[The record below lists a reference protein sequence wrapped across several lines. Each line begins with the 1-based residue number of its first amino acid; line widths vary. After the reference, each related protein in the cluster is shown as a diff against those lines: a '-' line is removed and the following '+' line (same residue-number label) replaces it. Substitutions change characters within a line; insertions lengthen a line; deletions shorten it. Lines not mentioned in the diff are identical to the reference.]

1 MPRRLFSGVLGA
13 LSQDMAIDLGSAST
27 RVHVRKRGVVCREP
41 SLVALYQE
49 PRGDKRV
56 LAIGHEARA
65 MLGRTPPD
73 VEVVRPVA
81 EGVVRDFEVAEV
93 LLRLVMHQCMGPN
106 HVVSPRA
113 LLTIPHGTTEV
124 EKRAVRECAEAAGA
138 RQVHLVEEV
147 LAAAIGAGL
156 DVTEPSGNMV
166 VDIGG
171 GTTEVAVVSLGG
183 VVYSRSLKVGGQQ
196 MDEAIARYMKD
207 TRGLL
212 IGPVTAEDL
221 KIQLGSAV
229 PGRLRGEPPTLEVRG
244 RDVVTGFPRAV
255 KVHADEVRSALSG
268 IVHLVVETLLAAL
281 DKTPP
286 ELAAD
291 IVDKGVVMTGGA
303 AQLRGLDRALGEAT
317 GLPVIVADD
326 PGAAVAQG
334 AGKALEHVDVL
345 EAVAV

>member
-1 MPRRLFSGVLGA
+1 MPRRLLSGVLGA
-13 LSQDMAIDLGSAST
+13 LSQDMAIDLGSATT
-27 RVHVRKRGVVCREP
+27 RVHVRKRGVICRQP

-56 LAIGHEARA
+56 LAIGDEARA

-81 EGVVRDFEVAEV
+81 EGVIRDFEVAEV
-93 LLRLVMHQCMGPN
+93 LLRLVMHECMGPS
-106 HVVSPRA
+106 HVVSPRCV
-113 LLTIPHGTTEV
+113 LTIPHGTTEV

-138 RQVHLVEEV
+138 REVHLVEEV

-156 DVTEPSGNMV
+156 DVTEPHGNMV

-171 GTTEVAVVSLGG
+171 GTTEVAVVSMGG
-183 VVYSRSLKVGGQQ
+183 VVYSRSLKVGGQE
-196 MDEAIARYMKD
+196 MDDAIVRYMQD
-207 TRGLL
+207 TRGLH
-212 IGPVTAEDL
+212 IGPMTAEDL

-229 PGRLRGEPPTLEVRG
+229 PGRLRGEPSSVEVRG
-244 RDVVTGFPRAV
+244 RDLVTGFPRAV

-268 IVHLVVETLLAAL
+268 IVHLIVETLLASL

-326 PGAAVAQG
+326 PAAAVVQG
-334 AGKALEHVDVL
+334 AGQALEHVEVL
-345 EAVAV
+345 QAVAL